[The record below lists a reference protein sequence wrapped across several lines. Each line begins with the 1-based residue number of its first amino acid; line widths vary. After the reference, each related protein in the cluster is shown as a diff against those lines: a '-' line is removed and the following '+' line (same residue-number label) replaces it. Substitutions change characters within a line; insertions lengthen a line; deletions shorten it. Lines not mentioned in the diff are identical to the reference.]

1 MKKVLCFGELLL
13 RLPPA
18 HGGVWLKDNQMPVF
32 IGGAELNVATALS
45 VWGVPA
51 KYFTALPD
59 NIISKDIITYLEE
72 KKIDTS
78 AIQLSGERIGLYY
91 LQQGADMKN
100 AENVFDRKN
109 SSFAT
114 QKTGV
119 VNWDEVL
126 EDVSWFHFSA
136 IAPAVSE
143 TAAALCAEGLAA
155 AYKKGITISVDLNHR
170 KLLWQYGKEASEV
183 MTALAKYCTVIMGN
197 VWSANSLL
205 GIPVDNAIHE
215 KGQQQD
221 YLLQATN
228 TSNHI
233 FEKFPNCKWVAN
245 TFRFDG
251 NNDKIEYYAALNTV
265 DEQSV
270 SPLFKTESVVER
282 VGSGDCFMAG
292 LIYGVIHKHTS
303 KDIISTAAGAAFG
316 KLQEVGDATNNSIQ
330 HIQKIVLQF
339 AEA

>member
-45 VWGVPA
+45 VWGISV

-59 NIISKDIITYLEE
+59 NIISKDIIAYLEE

-91 LQQGADMKN
+91 LQQGADMKS

-114 QKTGV
+114 QKTGII
-119 VNWDEVL
+119 NWDEVL
-126 EDVSWFHFSA
+126 DDVSWFHFSA

-155 AYKKGITISVDLNHR
+155 AHKKGITISVDLNHR
-170 KLLWQYGKEASEV
+170 KLLWQYGKKAAEV

-205 GIPVDNAIHE
+205 EIPVDDNIHK
-215 KGQQQD
+215 KGQQLD

-228 TSNHI
+228 TAKNI

-265 DEQSV
+265 GEQSV
-270 SPLFKTESVVER
+270 WKWRLFYGRINLWHYTTTYAKKYYKLSR
-282 VGSGDCFMAG
+282 RICILQIAG
-292 LIYGVIHKHTS
+292 G
-303 KDIISTAAGAAFG
+303 G
-316 KLQEVGDATNNSIQ
+316 
-330 HIQKIVLQF
+330 
-339 AEA
+339 